1 MVKIRLISVLLIV
14 TLIFISLTVAFSTS
28 KINYSSDSKD
38 THGYIVIGSS
48 EKGDV
53 IKSGP
58 YGNCESPVRVAYVV
72 GVHPLE
78 NRSHTAIINA
88 INEHEHSFRYCY
100 YIYQV
105 NVKQDA
111 DNYSKGR
118 YNGQVLARDF
128 VVPDVSAEHFN
139 LAVDVHSNVG
149 NWAKK
154 TFLFSPVNNTS
165 SESLGLNLTNELTW
179 LTYYTPPSSTS
190 PEFVTIPI
198 INAGVPAI
206 IYESYSNDS
215 NETVYDHALE
225 FVDAVDKLKI

>member
-1 MVKIRLISVLLIV
+1 MVKIRLVSVFLMV
-14 TLIFISLTVAFSTS
+14 TLIFISLTVGFSTS
-28 KINYSSDSKD
+28 KLNHSSDPVN
-38 THGYIVIGSS
+38 THGYMVIGSS
-48 EKGDV
+48 DKGDV

-58 YGNCESPVRVAYVV
+58 YGNCESPIRVAYIV

-88 INEHEHSFRYCY
+88 INEHEHSLIYCY

-149 NWAKK
+149 NWAQK

-179 LTYYTPPSSTS
+179 LAYYIPPSSTS

-198 INAGVPAI
+198 INAGVPAV

-215 NETVYDHALE
+215 NETVYDHALQ

>member
-1 MVKIRLISVLLIV
+1 MRNIKLISVLLIIS
-14 TLIFISLTVAFSTS
+14 LIFISLTVAFSTS
-28 KINYSSDSKD
+28 KINYCSDPIT
-38 THGYIVIGSS
+38 THGSTVIGSS
-48 EKGDV
+48 DKGDV

-58 YGNCESPVRVAYVV
+58 YGNSDSQVHVAYIV

-88 INEHEHSFRYCY
+88 INEHENSLRYCY

-128 VVPDVSAEHFN
+128 VVPDVSSEHFN

-149 NWAKK
+149 NWAEK
-154 TFLFSPVNNTS
+154 TFSFSPVNNSS
-165 SESLGLNLTNELTW
+165 SEALGLNLTNELSW
-179 LTYYTPPSSTS
+179 LAYYTPPSSTS
-190 PEFVTIPI
+190 PDFVTIPL
-198 INAGVPAI
+198 INAGIPAI
-206 IYESYSNDS
+206 IYESYSKDS
-215 NETVYDHALE
+215 NETVHNHALE
-225 FVDAVDKLKI
+225 FVEAVDKLQI